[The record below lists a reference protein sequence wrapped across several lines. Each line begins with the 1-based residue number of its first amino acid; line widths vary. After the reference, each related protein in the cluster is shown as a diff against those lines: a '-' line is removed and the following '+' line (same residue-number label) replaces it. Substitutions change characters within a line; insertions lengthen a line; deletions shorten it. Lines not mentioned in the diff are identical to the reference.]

1 MDYINRNME
10 NTLEFIHN
18 IFPVITLTGPRQSG
32 KTTLC
37 KHLYPHIPYVNMEN
51 IQTSLLFK
59 ENPVGFLNSFKDG
72 AIIDEAQL
80 EPEIFRALQ
89 VLVDED
95 IHNQK
100 TRKFIIT
107 GSSNFSIMAKISE
120 SMAGRTALLTLLP
133 LSTNEILNYR
143 NNEYSSTSELMFMGG
158 YPKVWISPEHAK
170 DLIIQSYIDTYVEK
184 DLRQL
189 LNVKDLTK
197 FIKFLKLC
205 AGRIG
210 TELNRNSLAVETG
223 VTIATIEAWLS
234 VLQTSYII
242 WLLPPWSTNI
252 NKRLTKSP
260 KLYFYDTG
268 LLCALLGIKE
278 EKQLD
283 IYPIKGAIFENMV
296 INNFVKYAFNK
307 GEKPNLSFYRDK
319 TGREIDLITETAEG
333 VRLIEIK
340 ASTGFNPD
348 YFKNIRYFEK
358 TFPNKVLSASI
369 IYDGETS
376 NQDDR
381 YSGIFNF
388 RDRLIYDVK

>member
-1 MDYINRNME
+1 
-10 NTLEFIHN
+10 
-18 IFPVITLTGPRQSG
+18 
-32 KTTLC
+32 
-37 KHLYPHIPYVNMEN
+37 MEN

-59 ENPVGFLNSFKDG
+59 ENPVGFLNGFKEG
-72 AIIDEAQL
+72 VIIDESQL

-89 VLVDED
+89 VVVDED
-95 IHNQK
+95 LHNNK
-100 TRKFIIT
+100 ERKFIIT

-133 LSTNEILNYR
+133 LSTNEILNYK
-143 NNEYSSTSELMFMGG
+143 NNQTLTTSELMFMGG
-158 YPKVWISPEHAK
+158 YPKVWTSPVNAK
-170 DLIIQSYIDTYVEK
+170 DIILQNYIDTYVEK

-197 FIKFLKLC
+197 FVKFLGLC

-223 VTIATIEAWLS
+223 VTIATIDSWLG

-268 LLCALLGIKE
+268 LLCALLGIK
-278 EKQLD
+278 KATQLET
-283 IYPIKGAIFENMV
+283 YPTRGAIFENLV
-296 INNFVKYAFNK
+296 INNFVKRAFNK
-307 GEKPNLSFYRDK
+307 GEKSNLSFYRDK
-319 TGREIDLITETAEG
+319 TGREIDLIAETGEG
-333 VRLIEIK
+333 LRLIEIK

-348 YFKNIRYFEK
+348 YFKNMRYFEK
-358 TFPNKVLSASI
+358 TFPEKVLSASI

-376 NQDDR
+376 NLDNPN
-381 YSGIFNF
+381 SGIFNF
-388 RDRLIYDVK
+388 RESLIYDM

>member
-1 MDYINRNME
+1 MDYINRKMGS
-10 NTLEFIHN
+10 TLELIHN

-32 KTTLC
+32 KTTIC
-37 KHLYPHIPYVNMEN
+37 RHLYPNFPYINMEN

-59 ENPVGFLNSFKDG
+59 ENPVGFLNGFKEG
-72 AIIDEAQL
+72 VIIDESQL

-89 VLVDED
+89 VVVDED
-95 IHNQK
+95 VHNNK
-100 TRKFIIT
+100 DRKFIIT

-133 LSTNEILNYR
+133 LSTNEILNYK
-143 NNEYSSTSELMFMGG
+143 NNQTLSASELMFMGG
-158 YPKVWISPEHAK
+158 YPKVWTNPVNAK
-170 DLIIQSYIDTYVEK
+170 DIILQNYIDTYVEK

-189 LNVKDLTK
+189 LNVKDL
-197 FIKFLKLC
+197 IKFVKFLGLC

-223 VTIATIEAWLS
+223 VTIATIDSWLS

-268 LLCALLGIKE
+268 LLCTLLGIK
-278 EKQLD
+278 KATQLET
-283 IYPIKGAIFENMV
+283 YPTRGAIFENLV
-296 INNFVKYAFNK
+296 INNFVKRAFNK
-307 GEKPNLSFYRDK
+307 GEKSNLSFYRDK
-319 TGREIDLITETAEG
+319 TGREIDLIAETGEG
-333 VRLIEIK
+333 LRLIEIK

-348 YFKNIRYFEK
+348 YFKNMRYFEK
-358 TFPNKVLSASI
+358 TFPEKVLSTSI

-376 NQDDR
+376 NWDNPK
-381 YSGIFNF
+381 SGIFNF
-388 RDRLIYDVK
+388 RESLIYDM